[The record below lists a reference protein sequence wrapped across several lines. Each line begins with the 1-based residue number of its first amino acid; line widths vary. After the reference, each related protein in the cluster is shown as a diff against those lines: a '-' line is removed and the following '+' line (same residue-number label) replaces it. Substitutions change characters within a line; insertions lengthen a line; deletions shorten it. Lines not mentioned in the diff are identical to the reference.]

1 MRPVTFEQ
9 ACYEPERC
17 QLEVDEGRRRGW
29 DIEMMMNDTACKVRA
44 VRQLYLEQIDLG
56 PYRKY
61 VDGIR
66 YDDQHPE
73 APTMFA
79 GVDFHPET
87 LQGKPGKRSNI
98 IATSL
103 LFNPLAQP
111 QLTHDDVVS
120 IVRYHEGRHAL
131 QGYHYPKLFEKTGW
145 WQWIFQC
152 AEGLQLARDR
162 SWYITELDACRTEA
176 QAHRRGEVCLSPGY
190 AEVLE
195 NDISS
200 YKTILRQ
207 LRAQHRAYIKRTI
220 PTALFPWVMA

>member
-87 LQGKPGKRSNI
+87 LDVNQTHRRAVPVYRTGGTAQVSARIAHGHTPARS
-98 IATSL
+98 ASEGPARTSL
-103 LFNPLAQP
+103 AGA
-111 QLTHDDVVS
+111 S
-120 IVRYHEGRHAL
+120 G
-131 QGYHYPKLFEKTGW
+131 
-145 WQWIFQC
+145 
-152 AEGLQLARDR
+152 
-162 SWYITELDACRTEA
+162 
-176 QAHRRGEVCLSPGY
+176 
-190 AEVLE
+190 
-195 NDISS
+195 
-200 YKTILRQ
+200 
-207 LRAQHRAYIKRTI
+207 
-220 PTALFPWVMA
+220 